1 MAVKKLFGKNEK
13 KEKKEKKKEKSN
25 IELLIEAVEVELK
38 SGKPGTEEYDI
49 LLTELETLK
58 KLGKDDSDVEKAKKE
73 KVMAIVQVIGTIGG
87 LAATFLIPMLSMASY
102 NAWFH
107 EGLEFERE
115 GTYLAKGGVGNLL
128 RMFNPFKK

>member
-1 MAVKKLFGKNEK
+1 MGVKKLFGKNEK
-13 KEKKEKKKEKSN
+13 KEKTKEKEKSN

-38 SGKPGTEEYDI
+38 ETTPGTEEYDI
-49 LLTELETLK
+49 LLTELEKLK
-58 KLGKDDSDVEKAKKE
+58 KLGKDDSDIEKAKKE
-73 KVMAIVQVIGTIGG
+73 KVMTIVQVIGTIGG
-87 LAATFLIPMLSMASY
+87 LAATFLIPMLNMASY

-107 EGLEFERE
+107 EGLEFERD